1 MTVISNPVDTLTT
14 EYYEE
19 NNTGTAFKVN
29 LEENIGQEAGN
40 HFGSYCNPDERYWEP
55 EQGWKWICGKIK
67 TGQK

>member
-1 MTVISNPVDTLTT
+1 MDTLTT

-40 HFGSYCNPDERYWEP
+40 HFGSYCNPDERY
-55 EQGWKWICGKIK
+55 
-67 TGQK
+67 